1 MCDMIYGACA
11 CGLCVCAVW
20 YVVHGLCVACVVC
33 SVCTVCGLCV
43 CVWYACGVRAVELCT
58 CVTECV

>member
-43 CVWYACGVRAVELCT
+43 VCVVCLWCACSGAVYVCH
-58 CVTECV
+58 